1 MPLVHK
7 RIEASEIWEK
17 RNPDNFRGWLAK
29 RRNLSI
35 AETAR
40 MSEGFFGT
48 SDLKLLEKGT
58 SGDPTEAQTT
68 FCRLRALVLN
78 KETSVCRAHW

>member
-1 MPLVHK
+1 VRAVVSGSQGVAIPLLHK

-17 RNPDNFRGWLAK
+17 RNPENFRGWLAK
-29 RRNLSI
+29 RRNLSV

-58 SGDPTEAQTT
+58 SEI
-68 FCRLRALVLN
+68 LRKPKRHFA
-78 KETSVCRAHW
+78 A